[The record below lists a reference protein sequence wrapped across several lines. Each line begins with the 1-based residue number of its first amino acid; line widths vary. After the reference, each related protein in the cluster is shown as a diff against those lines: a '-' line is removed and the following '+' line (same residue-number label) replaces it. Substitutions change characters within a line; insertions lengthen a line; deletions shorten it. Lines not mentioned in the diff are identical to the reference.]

1 MLNWTIEPT
10 EEDLVETPKLNYD
23 CLITFE
29 EFLRRFHIFSREKI
43 SHLIGLEL
51 YLYDLYIN
59 SIEIYKYK

>member
-1 MLNWTIEPT
+1 MLNWTIEPDD
-10 EEDLVETPKLNYD
+10 ELVETPKLNYESV
-23 CLITFE
+23 ISFE
-29 EFLRRFHIFSREKI
+29 QFLRRFNIFSLEQI